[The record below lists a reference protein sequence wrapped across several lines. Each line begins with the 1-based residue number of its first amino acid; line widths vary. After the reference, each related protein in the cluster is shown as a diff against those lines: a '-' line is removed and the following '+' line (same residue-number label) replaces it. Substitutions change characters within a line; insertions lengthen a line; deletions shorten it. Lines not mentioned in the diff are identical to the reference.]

1 MLPWDCLLCTGN
13 CLESKGELL
22 PLEHWH
28 SVVEDAWWKKETYV
42 EYIFSLYPWKFDYLI
57 KTILNKSWDGKEEMR
72 MSIIKQEKET
82 TLRFQ
87 GEGSKRGKSMLI
99 KSLKEMEERK
109 SQELTGMLDL
119 GLIRKG
125 CSLVLQTT
133 AKYS

>member
-1 MLPWDCLLCTGN
+1 
-13 CLESKGELL
+13 
-22 PLEHWH
+22 
-28 SVVEDAWWKKETYV
+28 
-42 EYIFSLYPWKFDYLI
+42 
-57 KTILNKSWDGKEEMR
+57 MR